1 MGDCL
6 GIWEGGRG
14 VIASRYG
21 VSFWADENF
30 HLLVVMMAAQL

>member
-6 GIWEGGRG
+6 GIWEGEWG
-14 VIASRYG
+14 VIVSTCG